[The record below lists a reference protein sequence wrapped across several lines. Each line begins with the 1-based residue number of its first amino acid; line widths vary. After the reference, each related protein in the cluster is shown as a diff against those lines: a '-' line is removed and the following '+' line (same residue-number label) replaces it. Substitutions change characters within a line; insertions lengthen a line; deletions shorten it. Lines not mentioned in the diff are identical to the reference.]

1 MGPLRVTVQRGAAPA
16 SSAVSATRRALEGAL
31 GLVGRHGP
39 RGALHVLLLALAFL
53 YVMPFLWMISTSLK
67 GPAEYLGTG
76 VSLIPDEIRWEN
88 YVEVFERVPF
98 AKFYWNT
105 IVVTVL
111 RVVAQL
117 ALAATAGY
125 AFARFRFKGR
135 TLLFIAVLVI
145 LMVPPPITLV
155 PNFVIIRRLG
165 WVNTYAGLVVPTIW
179 SAFGVFLFRQF
190 FLTLPRDLID
200 AAKLDGCRPWRV
212 FWHVGLPAARSHI
225 AAFGLLVA
233 LYSWNEFLWSLVAAT
248 NDDRRVISVGIYL
261 FQADNRQEEW
271 GLMMAA
277 ATVSIVPLLV
287 VFAIAQKHLIRG
299 ITLTGLKG

>member
-1 MGPLRVTVQRGAAPA
+1 MLADPARRLPRLGAAA
-16 SSAVSATRRALEGAL
+16 AGMVR
-31 GLVGRHGP
+31 RHGP
-39 RGALHVLLLALAFL
+39 RLLLHAVLATL
-53 YVMPFLWMISTSLK
+53 AVIYVMPFVWMVSTSLK
-67 GPAEYLGTG
+67 GSTEYLRAGLNI
-76 VSLIPDEIRWEN
+76 VPKDFNWDNYIEI
-88 YVEVFERVPF
+88 FERVPF
-98 AKFYWNT
+98 ATFYWNT
-105 IVVTVL
+105 VVVTVM
-111 RVVAQL
+111 RVVAQV

-125 AFARFRFKGR
+125 AFARFRFKGQ
-135 TLLFIAVLVI
+135 TILFIAVLLI
-145 LMVPPPITLV
+145 LMIPPPVTLV

-212 FWHVGLPAARSHI
+212 FWHIGLPAARAHI

-248 NDDRRVISVGIYL
+248 DNSRRVISVGIFL
-261 FQADNRQEEW
+261 FASGYIQEW

-277 ATVSIVPLLV
+277 ATTSIVPLLI